1 MRKIVLFFILFL
13 SINSIHAQIKFSDF
27 IDEFTV
33 SINQALS
40 SNKKQKNTG
49 FGLGVYHTISPSSY
63 LNILVGFEYNR
74 VNQFYNTN
82 YSSHFDSKSNEYFR
96 LNFISFPIQ
105 LRIKGSLGSHNE
117 MFFSPGVYLD
127 LAQKSRAEYDY
138 HSVVV
143 KNNVPTYYSGHLYEN
158 AGSNQ
163 VGISLGTGMKFK
175 KLKHDYII
183 HLDLK
188 IPVMKLINEVFASYL
203 RLSLGMSLKK

>member
-1 MRKIVLFFILFL
+1 MDEY
-13 SINSIHAQIKFSDF
+13 SI
-27 IDEFTV
+27 

-49 FGLGVYHTISPSSY
+49 FGFGVYHTIPHSSF
-63 LNILVGFEYNR
+63 LNILFGFEYNR

-96 LNFISFPIQ
+96 FNFISFPIEF
-105 LRIKGSLGSHNE
+105 RIKGALGSHHE
-117 MFFSPGVYLD
+117 LLFSPGVYLD
-127 LAQKSRAEYDY
+127 LALKSRVEYDY
-138 HSVVV
+138 HSVLVS
-143 KNNVPTYYSGHLYEN
+143 NNVPTYYSDHVYEN

-175 KLKHDYII
+175 KSKHDYLI

-188 IPVMKLINEVFASYL
+188 IPVISLKNQVFESYL